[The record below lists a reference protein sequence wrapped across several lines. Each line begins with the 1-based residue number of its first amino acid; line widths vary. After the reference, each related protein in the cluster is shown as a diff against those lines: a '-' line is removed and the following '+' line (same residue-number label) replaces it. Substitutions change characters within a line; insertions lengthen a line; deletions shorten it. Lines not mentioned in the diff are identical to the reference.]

1 MHLTCIL
8 LPIAKSALQPSA
20 FSFPFGKRGFC
31 EVQKPILGS
40 VKGGFVNFN
49 PYLCRHFKPSKTT
62 IDMDDR
68 DLVAALLRH
77 DPFVTKLFFYR
88 NCRPLF
94 TSLTASFADG
104 SRRWEYNELVS
115 EIYALLMENDGR
127 RLRTFKFDC
136 SIYQWLKVITR
147 NFMLAHTD
155 VVIDNRS
162 HMPLYERA
170 GTCAGTDESGSMQM
184 APSTPLAPDTG
195 GEASVDLE
203 RLLDAMPHRRYA
215 EVLRKAIVEGY
226 TNEELAREMNIK
238 ISNLYNIK
246 RRAMT
251 MLCEV
256 IQKDKELYL
265 ARRTAREGTATRRN
279 GTRS

>member
-1 MHLTCIL
+1 
-8 LPIAKSALQPSA
+8 
-20 FSFPFGKRGFC
+20 
-31 EVQKPILGS
+31 
-40 VKGGFVNFN
+40 
-49 PYLCRHFKPSKTT
+49 
-62 IDMDDR
+62 MDDR

-104 SRRWEYNELVS
+104 SRRWEYDELVS
-115 EIYALLMENDGR
+115 EIYALLMEDDGR

-279 GTRS
+279 GTRF